1 VSALTDRIYRVL
13 PAWGQ
18 DLAISAYG
26 VKYRQE
32 RLGGDFR
39 EYVAGFRERDSWRPV
54 EMDAYVASALRRTL
68 AHAFDQ
74 VPYYREKWRAA
85 GIRRQD
91 LERILPGE
99 LPMLP
104 ATPKEDLRRAPEAFV
119 AEDARAKGGLHRYYT
134 SGSTGTPL
142 TVICTSDAHRR
153 FIAARDVRSFGWA
166 GASIQLPRA
175 MLGGRMVVPDAGAT
189 GRMYRYNFVERQVYF
204 SAYHIRPDTVA
215 SYVEGFNRYRPLL
228 LTGYAH
234 SYYFLAR
241 LMLSKGRKLE
251 YEPRCLVL
259 SSEKTTPAMKEAIAE
274 AFRARAYEEYGSVEN
289 CALATEC
296 EYGSLHIS
304 PDFGV
309 VEIVDER
316 GEAVPAGCDGRVL
329 CTGLLNDAQPL
340 IRYEIGDVASW
351 STVQCQCGRD
361 QLPVLAGV
369 EGRLEDAVIA
379 TVRGGPAEN
388 RRHTVEERIINPV
401 NT

>member
-1 VSALTDRIYRVL
+1 
-13 PAWGQ
+13 
-18 DLAISAYG
+18 
-26 VKYRQE
+26 
-32 RLGGDFR
+32 
-39 EYVAGFRERDSWRPV
+39 
-54 EMDAYVASALRRTL
+54 
-68 AHAFDQ
+68 
-74 VPYYREKWRAA
+74 
-85 GIRRQD
+85 
-91 LERILPGE
+91 
-99 LPMLP
+99 MLP

-142 TVICTSDAHRR
+142 TVICNSDAHRR

-175 MLGGRMVVPDAGAT
+175 MLGGRMVIPDAGAT

-241 LMLSKGRKLE
+241 LMLSKGLKLE

-274 AFRARAYEEYGSVEN
+274 AFHARAYEEYGSVEN

-369 EGRLEDAVIA
+369 EGRLEDAVVGPDGREL
-379 TVRGGPAEN
+379 VRFHGLFINVKGVLEAQVVQEQIDVLRVRVVSTPDFGEPERTLIEKRVHERLGPLV
-388 RRHTVEERIINPV
+388 RVLVETAERIERTERGKFRAVISRLSPSS
-401 NT
+401 TQPASGQGAP